1 MNMSKGSTQ
10 HFLITEADTSPN
22 NGELPLILYKAAVQF
37 GDKEPESVFEEIFW
51 GNAWADGFRDGTFP
65 FHHYHS
71 AAHEVVGVAR
81 GRAVLQFGGPAGTV
95 VEVEAGDAAVIPAG
109 VVHCRLDDAP
119 GYSIVGAYPHHQVP
133 DVCVL
138 SESDEKIAEHHPDAA
153 GLDIKLVDEKQLA
166 AVKAS
171 IAATVLPETDPIS
184 GLSGPIA
191 ELWLGR

>member
-1 MNMSKGSTQ
+1 MSKVSTQ

-171 IAATVLPETDPIS
+171 IAATILPETDPIS

-191 ELWLGR
+191 ELWLAR